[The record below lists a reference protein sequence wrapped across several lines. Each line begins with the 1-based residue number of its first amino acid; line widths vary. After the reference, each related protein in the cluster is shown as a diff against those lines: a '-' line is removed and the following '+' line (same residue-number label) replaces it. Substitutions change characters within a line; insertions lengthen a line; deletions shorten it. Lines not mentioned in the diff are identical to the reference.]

1 MTSHAMP
8 HLTAAPTVA
17 LDDLQRIVGSEY
29 ARDATAD
36 DAIDGVPPRFIA
48 APGDVQQV
56 SALLRLASRAGL
68 AVAPRGGGTAL
79 GLGNPPARLD
89 LILDTR
95 RLSRMLE
102 HAAGDLVVRV
112 EAGATLTAVQR
123 AVAVAGQTLA
133 LDPPEAERG
142 ATIGGI
148 IAADLSGPRRLRYGT
163 VRDLLIGITVVL
175 ADGTVATSG
184 GKVVK
189 NVAGYDLGKLFAR
202 SLGTLGVVVEA
213 IFRLHPLPAA
223 AGAAVVDLERAA
235 AVGAAVRDVLRS
247 PLVPSALELRWSE
260 GRGFLAALFE
270 SVAPGVEAQCE
281 RAVALLSPH
290 GEGGAARVVAEE
302 EAADLWAALAERPW
316 QGHGTA
322 ESGQTQ
328 HGTAEHDGTLGLKL
342 AYPLAELPR
351 ILDDVTDLAT
361 RHGLTSRLHAHAGTG
376 VAYISFSGAPDG
388 DDVETHAAIV
398 TALRK
403 QALALGGSLVIMRG
417 GAVLKRMV
425 DAWGAVGDA
434 QPLMARI
441 KGEFDPDGV
450 LNPGRFVGSL

>member
-1 MTSHAMP
+1 MTSHATDTTS
-8 HLTAAPTVA
+8 HAAVGLAVT
-17 LDDLQRIVGSEY
+17 LDDLQRIVGGEH
-29 ARDATAD
+29 ARDATAA
-36 DAIDGVPPRFIA
+36 DAIDGVPPRFVA
-48 APGDVQQV
+48 APGDIQQV
-56 SALLRLASRAGL
+56 STLLRLASRAGL

-95 RLSRMLE
+95 RLDRILE

-112 EAGATLTAVQR
+112 EAGATLTAIQR

-133 LDPPEAERG
+133 LDPPEAARG
-142 ATIGGI
+142 ATAGGI

-213 IFRLHPLPAA
+213 IFRLHPLPVAAGGVVVDLERPAA
-223 AGAAVVDLERAA
+223 AGAAVQDI
-235 AVGAAVRDVLRS
+235 LRS
-247 PLVPSALELRWSE
+247 PLVPSALELQWSE
-260 GRGFLAALFE
+260 GRGRLAALFE
-270 SVAPGVEAQCE
+270 GVAPGVEAQSE

-290 GEGGAARVVAEE
+290 GEGGAARVVADG

-316 QGHGTA
+316 YMEPAERGTTGHD
-322 ESGQTQ
+322 EI
-328 HGTAEHDGTLGLKL
+328 LGLKL
-342 AYPLAELPR
+342 TYPLAELPR
-351 ILDDVTDLAT
+351 ILDDVTGLAT
-361 RHGLTSRLHAHAGTG
+361 RHGLAPRLSAHAGTG
-376 VAYISFSGAPDG
+376 VAYVSLTGAPKG
-388 DDVETHAAIV
+388 DDVETHAAVV

-403 QALALGGSLVIMRG
+403 QAVALGGSLVIVRG
-417 GAVLKRMV
+417 GVALKRTV
-425 DAWGAVGDA
+425 DVWGAVGDA
-434 QPLMARI
+434 QPLMTRI
-441 KGEFDPDGV
+441 KDRFDPGGL
-450 LNPGRFVGSL
+450 LNPGRFVGGL